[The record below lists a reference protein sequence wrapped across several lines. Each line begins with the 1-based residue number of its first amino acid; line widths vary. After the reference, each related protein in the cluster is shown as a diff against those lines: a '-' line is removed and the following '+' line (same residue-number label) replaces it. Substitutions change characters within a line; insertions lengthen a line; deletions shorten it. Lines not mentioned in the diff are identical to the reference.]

1 MMNDRPPPPDEP
13 DPIVPR
19 DLKAKRTVPSP
30 RKAATIRSAKGS
42 IFGKASIPSVYWA
55 GDDPTPMNNEE
66 FTFYR
71 EDTPPLP
78 EGAGG
83 DKAARSR
90 GYRQSVFDHD
100 EEDSD
105 RKRKRKCCGMTM
117 WVFWLLVALIIA
129 VVLGV
134 GIGVGVGIGANQ
146 KSDQSAATTRYVLL
160 PLLNFDMRVDLSINK
175 ALLSSSTS
183 MPTPTTGASS
193 ASTTMIV
200 PTMSS
205 SSAMP
210 RSSSDA
216 TATET
221 SSTTIPTSVTSTSTS
236 APSPTA
242 TSSGNAICP
251 DADNTVYNVIGSDK
265 RFLRVCGV
273 DYSGDDGAIDMS
285 NTQASTM
292 GDCMEICAKS
302 AQCTG
307 VSWGNVMINGAAE
320 LRCWLKRDLKK
331 SHAAVENWNFAVLL

>member
-78 EGAGG
+78 DGTGG
-83 DKAARSR
+83 DKAARTR

-117 WVFWLLVALIIA
+117 WVFWLLVALIVA

-160 PLLNFDMRVDLSINK
+160 LLLNFHMRVDLSINK
-175 ALLSSSTS
+175 ALLKLNFN
-183 MPTPTTGASS
+183 AH
-193 ASTTMIV
+193 ANYWCKLDINNNDRAHNV
-200 PTMSS
+200 QLLH
-205 SSAMP
+205 
-210 RSSSDA
+210 
-216 TATET
+216 ATEWQRRNCNRD
-221 SSTTIPTSVTSTSTS
+221 SINIDSNLGDKHVYIS
-236 APSPTA
+236 A
-242 TSSGNAICP
+242 I
-251 DADNTVYNVIGSDK
+251 
-265 RFLRVCGV
+265 
-273 DYSGDDGAIDMS
+273 S
-285 NTQASTM
+285 NSNF
-292 GDCMEICAKS
+292 ER
-302 AQCTG
+302 QCNLPRRG
-307 VSWGNVMINGAAE
+307 QHG
-320 LRCWLKRDLKK
+320 L
-331 SHAAVENWNFAVLL
+331 

>member
-78 EGAGG
+78 DGTGG
-83 DKAARSR
+83 DKAARTR

-117 WVFWLLVALIIA
+117 WVFWLLVALIVA

-146 KSDQSAATTRYVLL
+146 KSDQNAATTRYVLHL
-160 PLLNFDMRVDLSINK
+160 LLNFDMRVDLSIDK
-175 ALLSSSTS
+175 ALLKLNFNAHANYWCKL
-183 MPTPTTGASS
+183 GINNNDRAHN
-193 ASTTMIV
+193 V
-200 PTMSS
+200 QLLH
-205 SSAMP
+205 
-210 RSSSDA
+210 
-216 TATET
+216 ATERQRRNCDRD
-221 SSTTIPTSVTSTSTS
+221 SINIDS
-236 APSPTA
+236 
-242 TSSGNAICP
+242 NL

>member
-19 DLKAKRTVPSP
+19 DLKAKRSVPSP

-78 EGAGG
+78 DGTGG
-83 DKAARSR
+83 DKAARTR

-117 WVFWLLVALIIA
+117 WVFWLLVALIVA

-146 KSDQSAATTRYVLL
+146 KSDQSAAATRREFDVVNHDCAHNVQLL
-160 PLLNFDMRVDLSINK
+160 H
-175 ALLSSSTS
+175 
-183 MPTPTTGASS
+183 
-193 ASTTMIV
+193 
-200 PTMSS
+200 
-205 SSAMP
+205 
-210 RSSSDA
+210 
-216 TATET
+216 ATEQQRCNRNRDGINNDT
-221 SSTTIPTSVTSTSTS
+221 
-236 APSPTA
+236 
-242 TSSGNAICP
+242 NL

>member
-78 EGAGG
+78 DGTGG
-83 DKAARSR
+83 DKAARTR

-117 WVFWLLVALIIA
+117 WVFWLLVALIVA

-160 PLLNFDMRVDLSINK
+160 LLLNFDIARGPVD
-175 ALLSSSTS
+175 
-183 MPTPTTGASS
+183 
-193 ASTTMIV
+193 
-200 PTMSS
+200 
-205 SSAMP
+205 
-210 RSSSDA
+210 
-216 TATET
+216 
-221 SSTTIPTSVTSTSTS
+221 
-236 APSPTA
+236 
-242 TSSGNAICP
+242 
-251 DADNTVYNVIGSDK
+251 
-265 RFLRVCGV
+265 
-273 DYSGDDGAIDMS
+273 
-285 NTQASTM
+285 
-292 GDCMEICAKS
+292 
-302 AQCTG
+302 
-307 VSWGNVMINGAAE
+307 
-320 LRCWLKRDLKK
+320 
-331 SHAAVENWNFAVLL
+331 

>member
-78 EGAGG
+78 GSAGN
-83 DKAARSR
+83 DKAARTR
-90 GYRQSVFDHD
+90 GFRQSAFDHD

-105 RKRKRKCCGMTM
+105 RKRKRMCCGMKM
-117 WVFWLLVALIIA
+117 WVFWLLFALIIA

-146 KSDQSAATTRYVLL
+146 KSDQSAATT
-160 PLLNFDMRVDLSINK
+160 
-175 ALLSSSTS
+175 
-183 MPTPTTGASS
+183 
-193 ASTTMIV
+193 
-200 PTMSS
+200 
-205 SSAMP
+205 
-210 RSSSDA
+210 
-216 TATET
+216 
-221 SSTTIPTSVTSTSTS
+221 
-236 APSPTA
+236 
-242 TSSGNAICP
+242 
-251 DADNTVYNVIGSDK
+251 
-265 RFLRVCGV
+265 
-273 DYSGDDGAIDMS
+273 SGDDGAIDMS

-331 SHAAVENWNFAVLL
+331 SHSAVENWNFAVLL

>member
-78 EGAGG
+78 DGTGG
-83 DKAARSR
+83 DKAARTR

-117 WVFWLLVALIIA
+117 WVFWLLVALIVA

-146 KSDQSAATTRYVLL
+146 KSDQSAATT
-160 PLLNFDMRVDLSINK
+160 
-175 ALLSSSTS
+175 SSTS
-183 MPTPTTGASS
+183 TPTPTTGASS
-193 ASTTMIV
+193 TSTTMIV

-205 SSAMP
+205 SSMS
-210 RSSSDA
+210 RSGSDA
-216 TATET
+216 TATEIAST
-221 SSTTIPTSVTSTSTS
+221 SIPTSVTSTSTS
-236 APSPTA
+236 TPSPTA

>member
-19 DLKAKRTVPSP
+19 DLQAKRTVPSP

-55 GDDPTPMNNEE
+55 GDDTTPMNNEE

-71 EDTPPLP
+71 EGTPPLP
-78 EGAGG
+78 EG
-83 DKAARSR
+83 DKAARAR
-90 GYRQSVFDHD
+90 GFRQSAFDHD
-100 EEDSD
+100 EEDSG
-105 RKRKRKCCGMTM
+105 RNRKRKCCGMTL
-117 WVFWLLVALIIA
+117 WVFWLLVALIVA
-129 VVLGV
+129 VVVGV
-134 GIGVGVGIGANQ
+134 GVGVGVGIGANQ
-146 KSDQSAATTRYVLL
+146 KSDQSGGSATKT
-160 PLLNFDMRVDLSINK
+160 
-175 ALLSSSTS
+175 SSASS
-183 MPTPTTGASS
+183 TTGAGS
-193 ASTTMIV
+193 ATATLSMIV
-200 PTMSS
+200 PTVSS
-205 SSAMP
+205 SSVS
-210 RSSSDA
+210 RSSDA
-216 TATET
+216 TATPT
-221 SSTTIPTSVTSTSTS
+221 ATATVPTSVTSSSTS

-265 RFLRVCGV
+265 RFLRLCGV

-292 GDCMEICAKS
+292 GDCMEICSKS

-331 SHAAVENWNFAVLL
+331 SHETVENWNFAILL

>member
-78 EGAGG
+78 DGAGN
-83 DKAARSR
+83 DKATRTR
-90 GYRQSVFDHD
+90 GVRQSAFDHD

-146 KSDQSAATTRYVLL
+146 KSDQSAATT
-160 PLLNFDMRVDLSINK
+160 
-175 ALLSSSTS
+175 SSTS
-183 MPTPTTGASS
+183 TPTPTSGASS
-193 ASTTMIV
+193 TSTTMIV

-205 SSAMP
+205 SSSMP

-216 TATET
+216 TATAT
-221 SSTTIPTSVTSTSTS
+221 ASTTIPTSVTITSTST
-236 APSPTA
+236 PSPTA

-265 RFLRVCGV
+265 RFLRLCGL

-331 SHAAVENWNFAVLL
+331 SHSAVENWNFAVLL